1 MLEGARVQALSV
13 EVALEIRHRGR
24 GELLAMKP

>member
-13 EVALEIRHRGR
+13 EVAFKIRHRGR